1 VKSLLRPLLKE
12 TVPELPEVETTV
24 RGLNKKVRGLQ
35 IVDVWTNYISPKYV
49 GKDEIKNSSFFKKF
63 KKEIVGATILK
74 STRRG
79 KNILIHLDTE
89 KTILIHLKMTGHLLF
104 GEYRHTTKEEKS
116 SSGDTWIA
124 AEEGPLKDPFNR
136 FIHFNLS
143 FNNGMI
149 LCLSDVRKFAKVTLL
164 PTDTLFE
171 SKALGKLGPEPLD
184 NLSIKTFTENIS
196 IRSSGKIKSVLM
208 DQTLVAG
215 IGNIYSD
222 EILWYSDINPERRV
236 STLSAKE
243 FSNMYE
249 AMKKLF
255 KKSLTLGG
263 DSESDFRNIDGIP
276 GRFQKYHKA
285 YRQSKKPCTKKG
297 CRGTITRTVIGGR
310 SAHFCD
316 SHQS

>member
-1 VKSLLRPLLKE
+1 M
-12 TVPELPEVETTV
+12 PELPEVETTV

-35 IVDVWTNYISPKYV
+35 IVDVWTDYISPKYV

-63 KKEIVGATILK
+63 KKEVVGAKILK

-104 GEYRHTTKEEKS
+104 GEYRHTTKEERA

-124 AEEGPLKDPFNR
+124 TKEGPLKDPFNR

-143 FNNGMI
+143 FKNGMI
-149 LCLSDVRKFAKVTLL
+149 LCLSDVRKFAKVTLF

-171 SKALGKLGPEPLD
+171 SKALKDLGPEPLED
-184 NLSIKTFTENIS
+184 LALQTFRENIQT
-196 IRSSGKIKSVLM
+196 RSSGKIKSVLM

-222 EILWYSDINPERRV
+222 EILWYSDIHPERRV
-236 STLSAKE
+236 STLSNQE
-243 FSNMYE
+243 FSKMHK

-255 KKSLTLGG
+255 SKSIVLGG
-263 DSESDFRNIDGIP
+263 DSESDFRNIDGLR
-276 GRFQKYHKA
+276 GEFQKCHRAYH
-285 YRQSKKPCTKKG
+285 QSKKPCTKKG
-297 CRGTITRTVIGGR
+297 CRGTITRAVIGGR

-316 SHQS
+316 SHQL